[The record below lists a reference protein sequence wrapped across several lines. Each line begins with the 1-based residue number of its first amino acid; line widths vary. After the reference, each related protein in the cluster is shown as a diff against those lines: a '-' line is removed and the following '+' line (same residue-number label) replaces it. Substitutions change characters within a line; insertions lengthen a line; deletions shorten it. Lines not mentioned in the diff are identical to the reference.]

1 MIMKEKLVKILEY
14 VAVIAAIL
22 ISVVVSG
29 IIPYEAMLKGKEGP
43 VTLAMAENG
52 LPEDYIGK
60 PAGDDI
66 PRIEDAAS
74 WEDTWQTSYV
84 TIEPIGIISTGF
96 GSRHPWVSAYTNA
109 SRRGGARRR
118 ADVTRTVLDVLDEYG
133 EYYILQLPDESY
145 ILAQMSASDA
155 RKIKSGKEI
164 TLPVG
169 RKSSA
174 HSQVLANIASL
185 CEKYDVN
192 TDGVFYCVDDQWN
205 EGHSTMLLFIRIGVI
220 IVMTIVIS
228 VILIMLIDKFL
239 KKKEP
244 EQVQ

>member
-1 MIMKEKLVKILEY
+1 MKEKLVKVLEY

-29 IIPYEAMLKGKEGP
+29 ILPYETILKGKEDP
-43 VTLAMAENG
+43 VTLAMTEKG

-66 PRIEDAAS
+66 PRIEDAAI

-96 GSRHPWVSAYTNA
+96 GRRHPWISSYTNA
-109 SRRGGARRR
+109 SRRGGARKR
-118 ADVTRTVLDVLDEYG
+118 ADVTRTVLDVLGEYG
-133 EYYILQLPDESY
+133 EYYLLQLPDESY
-145 ILAQMSASDA
+145 ILAQMSSDDA
-155 RKIKSGKEI
+155 RKIKAGKEI

-169 RKSSA
+169 RKSPA
-174 HSQVLANIASL
+174 HSQILANIASL

-192 TDGVFYCVDDQWN
+192 TEGVFYCVDDKWN
-205 EGHSTMLLFIRIGVI
+205 EGHSTMLLFIRIGMI
-220 IVMTIVIS
+220 AVMTIVIA
-228 VILIMLIDKFL
+228 VIFIMLIDKFI
-239 KKKEP
+239 KKEDC
-244 EQVQ
+244 EQGK